1 MIVYNLNYLK
11 WFYKNNFMNVKI
23 NVFEKHEMEIAS
35 FPFLSHIEAK
45 SSLNIETNK
54 WEYYTL

>member
-1 MIVYNLNYLK
+1 
-11 WFYKNNFMNVKI
+11 MNVKI